1 MKASGK
7 YRVLFKVYEGEKAI
21 IVVNLAVEAGKAK
34 LTYALALTDCY
45 VLAASKIYS
54 CKALFK
60 KPEREML
67 KNIDSLKKEYE
78 IIFLTDY
85 R

>member
-34 LTYALALTDCY
+34 LTYALALTD
-45 VLAASKIYS
+45 
-54 CKALFK
+54 
-60 KPEREML
+60 
-67 KNIDSLKKEYE
+67 
-78 IIFLTDY
+78 Y